1 MKKNLLKSN
10 AVQSLIASLVCILLG
25 LFIGYLALL
34 IINPAGAG
42 KAIFDIVKNFLTYN
56 KPASQLKY
64 FGNTLVKTAPLLM
77 CALSVLFAYKV
88 GLFNIGAAGQYVA
101 GSCACLYAALA
112 WGWGW
117 LPCMLLAIVSGAVFG
132 CVVGLLKSYCNVNEV
147 ISGIMLNWIGLYTTN
162 MILTNV
168 KEDTSPYTL
177 QMKSFGKQAI
187 LPSLGFDKLLE
198 GADMVFSGEGKLDA
212 QSLLGKVVIGVARR
226 AKRAGVP
233 LVAVVGDALG
243 TLLTGQAINLGLSLA
258 TAISGLLY
266 GLFLYKRPLSWVRVM
281 LCLLAVSLF
290 CHFLLNTYFLA
301 AAGYMAVSDGTD
313 WPVFF
318 RLLVMPIYGE
328 GATLPAWISVCNR
341 LIKQVAVY
349 PVNVVML
356 YLMLRGL
363 KRMPKSIIR
372 V

>member
-1 MKKNLLKSN
+1 MSQSVFCAAYWKSSARITTYKLCVMGILVALQILLSRITAISVGNWLRISFGFLPN
-10 AVQSLIASLVCILLG
+10 AVA
-25 LFIGYLALL
+25 GYL
-34 IINPAGAG
+34 
-42 KAIFDIVKNFLTYN
+42 
-56 KPASQLKY
+56 
-64 FGNTLVKTAPLLM
+64 FGP
-77 CALSVLFAYKV
+77 V
-88 GLFNIGAAGQYVA
+88 G
-101 GSCACLYAALA
+101 
-112 WGWGW
+112 
-117 LPCMLLAIVSGAVFG
+117 
-132 CVVGLLKSYCNVNEV
+132 GL
-147 ISGIMLNWIGLYTTN
+147 
-162 MILTNV
+162 
-168 KEDTSPYTL
+168 
-177 QMKSFGKQAI
+177 
-187 LPSLGFDKLLE
+187 
-198 GADMVFSGEGKLDA
+198 
-212 QSLLGKVVIGVARR
+212 
-226 AKRAGVP
+226 

-301 AAGYMAVSDGTD
+301 AAGYMAVSYGTD
-313 WPVFF
+313 WPAFF
-318 RLLVMPIYGE
+318 RRLVIPIYGE

-372 V
+372 M